1 MGTQG
6 FQEEARST
14 ATELKR
20 CRQERSQENGLQ
32 LGLFYHLL
40 SEDDR
45 HSDCDSPS
53 AVILRVLLVRIQ
65 LVCLVYISVK
75 SRVSLYFSLT
85 TQTHTLIWK
94 PRFCVFETYNLGL
107 SKVPRFVNPATKNY
121 IIYWKIIFKKYNWL
135 LFTEDQVDGPMM
147 KTTRW

>member
-1 MGTQG
+1 MSSG
-6 FQEEARST
+6 ARIARIQRHLLSVRVK
-14 ATELKR
+14 A
-20 CRQERSQENGLQ
+20 GLMTV
-32 LGLFYHLL
+32 LSHHCLL

-53 AVILRVLLVRIQ
+53 AVILRVQLVRIQ

-75 SRVSLYFSLT
+75 SRVSLHFSLT
-85 TQTHTLIWK
+85 TQTHSPIWK

-107 SKVPRFVNPATKNY
+107 SKAPRFVNPATKNY
-121 IIYWKIIFKKYNWL
+121 IIYWKINFKKYHWL